1 MTRATPVRWSTA
13 RDVITVSVPL
23 LLGMVGNLVMMLVD
37 RITLARYS
45 PETLEASGPAVFT
58 AMTIIAFCTMTV
70 AISRSY
76 VAQAHGRGDGA
87 GALTEAARGTVV
99 GLAVAVLLLLTAP
112 LAALIPQL
120 SSRPDE
126 VTELESV
133 YLVWA
138 MRFGAVMVINTCL
151 SSYFNGLG
159 RTRVQMAVGLTG
171 QAVDVFFTV
180 GLVFGTFGLPEL
192 GMSGSAIGT
201 LIGTSVMLVL
211 YLVMMP
217 SGFIPALARAL
228 RPDRAELRRLGTRL
242 RRGAPSGGSAGV
254 DELAQTAFVW
264 IAALLGP
271 AALAANN
278 VALSIN
284 YVGIIPLIGLGIGCS
299 ILCANALGDDAHDR
313 VPHIVRVTVG
323 IAAVYVAVI
332 SAVQILTPSLL
343 LGPFGLAGGDR
354 ETVDT
359 AVATTRVLW
368 TYSVTFMFSMIG
380 SAVLEAFGLTRYVF
394 TARLVVMWLF
404 SVPAI
409 LAVSLLNDGDGDF
422 LVVIWLIG
430 SVFEG
435 TLGALFFRRL
445 RRATAERENLLAES
459 FVPAAPDPAGG
470 APIAA
475 QVPVAVVDE
484 TPAGATGG
492 TVDGTHRLTPDG
504 TTRTE
509 GS

>member
-1 MTRATPVRWSTA
+1 MTTATPTRWSTA
-13 RDVITVSVPL
+13 RDVVMVSVPL
-23 LLGMVGNLVMMLVD
+23 LLSMVGNLVMMLVD

-45 PETLEASGPAVFT
+45 PETLDASGPAVFT
-58 AMTIIAFCTMTV
+58 AMTIVTFCTMTV

-76 VAQAHGRGDGA
+76 VAQANGRGDSA
-87 GALTEAARGTVV
+87 GTLTETARGTVV
-99 GLAVAVLLLLTAP
+99 GLAVALLLLVTAP
-112 LAALIPQL
+112 MVALIPQL

-126 VTELESV
+126 VTDLESV

-138 MRFGAVMVINTCL
+138 MRFGAIMVINTCL

-159 RTRVQMAVGLTG
+159 RTRVPMAVGLTG
-171 QAVDVFFTV
+171 QAVDIFFTV
-180 GLVFGTFGLPEL
+180 GLVFGSFGLPEL

-201 LIGTSVMLVL
+201 LIGTGVMMVL
-211 YLVMMP
+211 YLVMLP
-217 SGFIPALARAL
+217 RAFYPALAHAL
-228 RPDRAELRRLGTRL
+228 RPDRAELRRLGARL

-264 IAALLGP
+264 VAALLGP

-278 VALSIN
+278 IAVSIN

-299 ILCANALGDDAHDR
+299 ILCANALGEGAHER
-313 VPHIVRVTVG
+313 VPHIVRITVG
-323 IAAVYVAVI
+323 ISAVYVVI
-332 SAVQILTPSLL
+332 ISLLQILAPSLL
-343 LGPFGLAGGDR
+343 LGPFGLVGSDR

-394 TARLVVMWLF
+394 TARVVVMWLF

-409 LAVSLLNDGDGDF
+409 LVVSLLNPGEGDF
-422 LVVIWLIG
+422 LVVIWVIG

-435 TLGALFFRRL
+435 ILGVLFFRRL
-445 RRATAERENLLAES
+445 RRATVERENLLAEPPE
-459 FVPAAPDPAGG
+459 PAAPDPAGG
-470 APIAA
+470 APVAA
-475 QVPVAVVDE
+475 QVPVAVTDG
-484 TPAGATGG
+484 TPVGVKGG
-492 TVDGTHRLTPDG
+492 TVHGVSGPDG
-504 TTRTE
+504 TTGTE
-509 GS
+509 RS